1 MKKLLISVIT
11 ALTLLGSAFAVEF
24 KVDADFAIPIETV
37 NLSYSET
44 VPGYTVGG
52 YTMEVKQTASFVPV
66 GLSVGV
72 DAFFTDLLGA
82 SFKANFGFTSTMNTK
97 AKYSMNGE
105 EQTMP
110 KQSEKYDSGSSSSF
124 FLGAAIRPLNGKFF
138 FIATPGAI
146 LSFSSF
152 KMYNSKMNINAFGLG
167 ADLQAGYKITDK
179 IAINGGILAAILFA
193 PKMTM
198 DGEDVTAMM
207 DNVKKSGFIIEPKI
221 GASIFF

>member
-1 MKKLLISVIT
+1 MKKLLVSVIT

-37 NLSYSET
+37 NQSVSET
-44 VPGYTVGG
+44 FGG
-52 YTMEVKQTASFVPV
+52 YTISGKQTTSFVPV

-105 EQTMP
+105 EQTTP
-110 KQSEKYDSGSSSSF
+110 KESVKYDSGSSSSF

-207 DNVKKSGFIIEPKI
+207 GDNVKTSGFMIEPKI

>member
-1 MKKLLISVIT
+1 MKKLLVSVIT

-37 NLSYSET
+37 NQSYSISYS
-44 VPGYTVGG
+44 GL
-52 YTMEVKQTASFVPV
+52 TMEYKMTNSFVPV

-82 SFKANFGFTSTMNTK
+82 SFKANFGFTSTMNIKTK
-97 AKYSMNGE
+97 ISMYGHE
-105 EQTMP
+105 EPASKDSQNF
-110 KQSEKYDSGSSSSF
+110 DSGSSSSF

-152 KMYNSKMNINAFGLG
+152 KESNSKMNINAFGLG

-179 IAINGGILAAILFA
+179 IAINGGLLAAILFA
-193 PKMTM
+193 PKITM
-198 DGEDVTAMM
+198 DGEDVTAMYG
-207 DNVKKSGFIIEPKI
+207 NATKTSGFMIEPKI